1 MRLALASITRLL
13 AIPLIASAV
22 SLFAPV
28 SRAADPTLADC
39 LGASETSIKLRGA
52 HQLREAR
59 QQLLEC
65 AALTCPLEVRSE
77 CERRL
82 VGVNAAIPTLVFE
95 AKDAAGNDLSAV
107 TVSMDGK
114 PLTDRLEG
122 TAISLDPGTHSFHF
136 EIVGRGVVDKSF
148 VLHEGEKDRRERI
161 VFGAAAAPG
170 VAGAASGAQDHA
182 VPPRVADGSPPAS
195 ADRGTPSS
203 SWGPLKTVGVVVG
216 GVGLVGIGV
225 GAAFGLMAASDK
237 NNANC
242 DPSGYCTPGPLSDAR
257 SHATVSTVGFVA
269 GGVLLAAGIGL
280 VIFGPRERAGSV
292 QVAPAVGTGS
302 GGLVFGGS
310 F

>member
-1 MRLALASITRLL
+1 MRPDLASMTRLA

-22 SLFAPV
+22 SLFAPT
-28 SRAADPTLADC
+28 SRAADPTMADC
-39 LGASETSIKLRGA
+39 LGASETSIKLRSA
-52 HQLREAR
+52 HHLRESR

-107 TVSMDGK
+107 SVSMDGK
-114 PLTDRLEG
+114 PLADRLEG
-122 TAISLDPGTHSFHF
+122 TAISLDPGSHSFHF
-136 EIVGRGVVDKSF
+136 EAVGHGMVDKSF

-161 VFGAAAAPG
+161 VFGAVAAPG
-170 VAGAASGAQDHA
+170 VTGVASRAQDQA
-182 VPPRVADGSPPAS
+182 VPPKAADGSSPAS
-195 ADRGTPSS
+195 ADRGTTSS
-203 SWGPLKTVGVVVG
+203 SWGPLKTVGVVAG
-216 GVGLVGIGV
+216 GVGLVGIGI
-225 GAAFGLMAASDK
+225 GAAFGLLAASDK

-242 DPSGYCTPGPLSDAR
+242 DANGYCTPGPLSDAR
-257 SHATVSTVGFVA
+257 SHATVSTVGFIA

-280 VIFGPRERAGSV
+280 VISGPRERAGSV
-292 QVAPAVGTGS
+292 QVGPTVGAGS
-302 GGLVFGGS
+302 GGLVVGGS